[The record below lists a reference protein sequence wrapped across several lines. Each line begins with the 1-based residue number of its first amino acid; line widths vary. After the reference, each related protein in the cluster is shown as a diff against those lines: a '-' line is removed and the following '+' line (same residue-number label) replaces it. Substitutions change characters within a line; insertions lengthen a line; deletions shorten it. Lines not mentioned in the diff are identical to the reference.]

1 MKAELFLEYNN
12 VSIQIQWDCLQWIQ
26 SSCLQHFS
34 SFFHHQILAIYALN
48 LSYFPSKKLHCP
60 MNGQKFALLLPK
72 SFVKSKIAFMVQ
84 TCHFCVY
91 ESLKKM
97 QFNCWMNFTTFFQIL
112 YLSHNGTI
120 FKVFFDSFHHTII
133 ILQQWLM
140 STSSSIGFKFTLY
153 IQHTCRHI
161 PRKKFIFPSDYFLA
175 ACLFELS
182 FRLGG
187 KLSMRKI

>member
-1 MKAELFLEYNN
+1 
-12 VSIQIQWDCLQWIQ
+12 
-26 SSCLQHFS
+26 
-34 SFFHHQILAIYALN
+34 
-48 LSYFPSKKLHCP
+48 

-72 SFVKSKIAFMVQ
+72 SFAKSKIAIFFYG
-84 TCHFCVY
+84 TNL
-91 ESLKKM
+91 SLLFIKIPKKM

>member
-1 MKAELFLEYNN
+1 MSNFFLEYNN
-12 VSIQIQWDCLQWIQ
+12 VSTQNTVDCLQWIQ

-48 LSYFPSKKLHCP
+48 LSYFPRNCTAQWMDKSLLCCSLKVLWKVILH
-60 MNGQKFALLLPK
+60 L
-72 SFVKSKIAFMVQ
+72 MVL

-91 ESLKKM
+91 KSLKKM
-97 QFNCWMNFTTFFQIL
+97 QFNCLSEFYYIFVQIL